1 MDDIMKNQIVPTAQI
16 VINKVNA
23 MIDFTYPKPQNR
35 YVVGTVNLFT
45 GQNPSQNWEDIYSL
59 YRLINDVEG
68 IGGWKDKQTKTYYV
82 DVVKTYNDLNVVI
95 MVAKCFKQVAIWDS
109 KDKKVIFV

>member
-1 MDDIMKNQIVPTAQI
+1 MRAAIVPTAQI

-23 MIDFTYPKPQNR
+23 MTDFTYPKPQNR

-45 GQNPSQNWEDIYSL
+45 GQNPSLNWEDIYSL
-59 YRLINDVEG
+59 YRLVNEVEG

-82 DVVKTYNDLNVVI
+82 DVVKTYDDLDVATR
-95 MVAKCFKQVAIWDS
+95 VAKMFKQVAIYDN
-109 KDKKVIFV
+109 KEKKVIFI

>member
-1 MDDIMKNQIVPTAQI
+1 MRNQIVPTAQI

-23 MIDFTYPKPQNR
+23 MTDFTYPAPAHR

-45 GQNPSQNWEDIYSL
+45 GQNPSQNWDDIYSL
-59 YRLINDVEG
+59 YRLINEVEG

-82 DVVKTYNDLNVVI
+82 DVVKTYEDLDVATR
-95 MVAKCFKQVAIWDS
+95 VAKMFKQVAIYDN
-109 KDKKVIFV
+109 KEKKVIFI